1 LLGLAVL
8 CGLVTCGCF
17 HARLTRAKELQSV
30 RVLLEPDV
38 ELTSRSSEDDCRAH
52 EQAEK
57 RALLDSLRTGLSTIG
72 FQVVG
77 ARSEAHEAVAHVAES
92 CTSAT
97 SGETWRR
104 VTVVLDPGGEAT
116 SDSTYGALSEL
127 VKEAQVLA
135 LGRGRTEAPTRSQA
149 RSGPVLSARAPAP
162 STRGAPNPPLVSAS
176 PQRGAFAVVIG
187 VESYSH
193 IPALPGAR
201 DHAQDFADLA
211 RHTLGVPSDHIK
223 VALDAEATKATIQ
236 SLVTWARDSAPL
248 DGRIYFYFS
257 GHGAPDP
264 ATGARYILPSDGDP
278 KLLTDA
284 ALSESAVLAELS
296 SGKAKDV
303 LAILDSCFSG
313 GSVLPPGAQPLTR
326 LPDTDAP
333 GRVAVLTGASG
344 PEASGPSANASAGAF
359 TKYLVQ
365 GLGTGAAD
373 IDGDG
378 QITLQ
383 ELYQWVSPRVAR
395 EAARSHRDQHPGVFL
410 GTALG
415 AASNFVVEWGLPSK

>member
-1 LLGLAVL
+1 M
-8 CGLVTCGCF
+8 
-17 HARLTRAKELQSV
+17 
-30 RVLLEPDV
+30 
-38 ELTSRSSEDDCRAH
+38 
-52 EQAEK
+52 
-57 RALLDSLRTGLSTIG
+57 
-72 FQVVG
+72 
-77 ARSEAHEAVAHVAES
+77 
-92 CTSAT
+92 
-97 SGETWRR
+97 
-104 VTVVLDPGGEAT
+104 
-116 SDSTYGALSEL
+116 
-127 VKEAQVLA
+127 
-135 LGRGRTEAPTRSQA
+135 
-149 RSGPVLSARAPAP
+149 
-162 STRGAPNPPLVSAS
+162 
-176 PQRGAFAVVIG
+176 IG
-187 VESYSH
+187 VESYSD

-201 DHAQDFADLA
+201 DDAQDFADLA
-211 RHTLGVPSDHIK
+211 RRTLGVPSNHIK

-326 LPDTDAP
+326 LLDTDAP
-333 GRVAVLTGASG
+333 GRVAMFTGASG

-395 EAARSHRDQHPGVFL
+395 EAAKSHRDQHPGVFL

-415 AASNFVVEWGLPSK
+415 APSNFVVEWGLPSK